1 MCAIKDLFFMQQV
14 GFSHVWYLP
23 IILRFYFLIPI
34 VANGLNSVQ
43 ADFPHILVRIYSIA
57 LFIVPLIIH
66 SFRLINGG
74 RTSLV
79 FQISEGFSGGK
90 YGFSSVVIAYA
101 ITRIPEVGNWLLFRR
116 NKKYV

>member
-14 GFSHVWYLP
+14 G
-23 IILRFYFLIPI
+23 
-34 VANGLNSVQ
+34 
-43 ADFPHILVRIYSIA
+43 
-57 LFIVPLIIH
+57 
-66 SFRLINGG
+66 FRLINGG